1 MQLYSADSLRAYTA
15 LIERCTGDTHLW
27 LSIVVVEHKRL
38 SVKTNDILAILVAYV
53 IYLYRVAI
61 L

>member
-1 MQLYSADSLRAYTA
+1 MQLYSVDSLRACAA
-15 LIERCTGDTHLW
+15 LIEGCTGDTHLW

-38 SVKTNDILAILVAYV
+38 SVKTDDILAMLSCHV
-53 IYLYRVAI
+53 IYCYMVAI